1 MSKAEL
7 ITLRANI
14 LGGMDSYVREVI
26 DDEDIFDYWL
36 AEGVPDECPED
47 LLMEIAED
55 EHEFNRI
62 CYVFSKI
69 VHVLNV

>member
-14 LGGMDSYVREVI
+14 LGGMDSYVREVV
-26 DDEDIFDYWL
+26 DKEDVLDYWL
-36 AEGVPDECPED
+36 MEGVPDECPED

-55 EHEFNRI
+55 RDEFIRI
-62 CYVFSKI
+62 SKVFGN
-69 VHVLNV
+69 LW